1 MLAPKNYQS
10 PNAIDAGDDAPPVP
24 SSSNDNH
31 PRRILRGGGR
41 RGQTSASAIHTR
53 SPRSVVRVQE
63 RITSDERLFR
73 GTRIKISENS
83 GNSDGPNSSYSSSES
98 SLSGHEIEGF
108 GDDEGNN
115 PSPIRPPHR
124 NKRRTRRS
132 RRYEQYGDEEEAT
145 RTVLRMERGGGD
157 DDDEDEE
164 ASPHDQLPSPDEA
177 RLYAESLLTESFR
190 YNNAHNSNSDSDEE
204 NLAATHNRM
213 DDGDDSEQDNVHLLP
228 KSTWRRPSRRQAKD
242 TTTSSHHDKS
252 DSAKYLCT
260 TIGCSVLLLATAL
273 AFVILVSMAAAK
285 KGGSSSVDVTDN
297 NSSSSM
303 VTTDS
308 SSSPRFLSTVDWLT
322 THQISDK
329 TALTTA
335 GTPQFL
341 AAIWM
346 ADLDALQEDIPVTV
360 ASDEIL
366 DTPHN
371 NVDAFLDQNTTDPT
385 SVAAQEKEEG
395 YHHHVM
401 FERFVQRYTL
411 AVLFYS
417 LGGAEW
423 TYNLDF
429 MSSSHE
435 CGWFR
440 AEKGNDD
447 LEYAVGVTCN
457 NKLLVKDIF
466 IVNNNLKGSLPSE
479 LQFLLHLELI
489 SFRHNAVTGSIPSE
503 LSHLSSTLAYLDLSK
518 NSLEGTLS
526 QSIGSL
532 KHLKALG
539 LADNTMDGTL
549 PSQLGNLTH
558 LITLD
563 VENNAFS
570 GNVQTTLGS
579 LTNLKYLYLSSN
591 QFGDELDA
599 SFLIN
604 LEQLEELKMNN
615 NQFKSSSEL
624 PTHFFSHSSLTLLD
638 MSDNELQS
646 SFAPTVGTGNS
657 VMNPPL
663 KFLSLKNNQLQNS
676 IPLLIQSLRNLQF
689 LDLSQNSLVGSL
701 PVSLGNMRA
710 LTHIHLGTND
720 FDPGPIPPTLFTI
733 SNLRELSLP
742 NTQLTGAIPEWMSM
756 LSQLEY
762 LDLSENTLISTIPD
776 TMWGMPA
783 LKTLLLQRNLL
794 ESTLPGS
801 FPQSHLGNFCSVL

>member
-24 SSSNDNH
+24 STSKN
-31 PRRILRGGGR
+31 RRVLRGGGR
-41 RGQTSASAIHTR
+41 RGLAAAYANHTR

-63 RITSDERLFR
+63 RIASDERLFR

-83 GNSDGPNSSYSSSES
+83 SRSNSSSSSDSS
-98 SLSGHEIEGF
+98 SLSGNEIEGF

-115 PSPIRPPHR
+115 PSPILPHR

-132 RRYEQYGDEEEAT
+132 ITYEQNDGEEAT
-145 RTVLRMERGGGD
+145 RTALRMERGGGD
-157 DDDEDEE
+157 DEEE

-177 RLYAESLLTESFR
+177 RLYAASLLTESFR
-190 YNNAHNSNSDSDEE
+190 YNNAQNNSDYSDEE
-204 NLAATHNRM
+204 NLAVKQNRM
-213 DDGDDSEQDNVHLLP
+213 DDGEEDNVHLLP
-228 KSTWRRPSRRQAKD
+228 KSTWRRPSRRQPKNAA
-242 TTTSSHHDKS
+242 TSSHNHDNEES
-252 DSAKYLCT
+252 RRSAKYLCT

-273 AFVILVSMAAAK
+273 AFVIVVSMAAAK
-285 KGGSSSVDVTDN
+285 KSGSVDVN
-297 NSSSSM
+297 NNKDSNTL

-308 SSSPRFLSTVDWLT
+308 SSSPRYLSTVDWLT
-322 THQISDK
+322 AHQISDQ

-335 GTPQFL
+335 GSPQFL
-341 AAIWM
+341 AAVWM
-346 ADLDALQEDIPVTV
+346 ADVDALQEDIPVTIAV
-360 ASDEIL
+360 DEDTL
-366 DTPHN
+366 PTPHD
-371 NVDAFLDQNTTDPT
+371 NVDAFLNTTTDST
-385 SVAAQEKEEG
+385 VVTQQNNEEG
-395 YHHHVM
+395 YHRHVM
-401 FERFVQRYTL
+401 YERFLQRYVL
-411 AVLFYS
+411 ALLYFS

-423 TYNLDF
+423 TYDLDF
-429 MSSSHE
+429 LTASHE

-457 NKLLVKDIF
+457 SKLLVKDIF
-466 IVNNNLKGSLPSE
+466 IVNNNLKGSVPSE
-479 LQFLLHLELI
+479 LQFLQHLEML
-489 SFRHNAVTGSIPSE
+489 SFRHNAITGSIPSE

-539 LADNTMDGTL
+539 LADNAMDGTL
-549 PSQLGNLTH
+549 PSGLGDLTH

-570 GNVQTTLGS
+570 GNVQTSIGS

-615 NQFKSSSEL
+615 NQFKSNSEL

-646 SFAPTVGTGNS
+646 SFAPTVGPGNA
-657 VMNPPL
+657 VVNPPL
-663 KFLSLKNNQLQNS
+663 KFLSLKNNQLQSS
-676 IPLLIQSLRNLQF
+676 IPLLIQSLRNLEF

-710 LTHIHLGTND
+710 LTHIHLGENN
-720 FDPGPIPPTLFTI
+720 FEPGPIPPTLFTI

-742 NTQLTGAIPEWMSM
+742 KTQLTGAIPEWMSM

-762 LDLSENTLISTIPD
+762 LNLSENTLTSTIPD
-776 TMWGMPA
+776 TMWGMQS
-783 LKTLLLQRNLL
+783 LKTLLLQSNLL
-794 ESTLPGS
+794 DSQLPGS
-801 FPQSHLGNFCSVL
+801 FPQSHLGKFVAISGRPYCSVCDS